1 MPIFTAPDGTALA
14 YHVRGEGEPLV
25 VLPGGPMRASEY
37 LGDLGGLAAHRRLIL
52 LDLRG
57 TGGSATPADP
67 ATYRCDRQ
75 VEDVEALRAHLGLE
89 RMDVLAHSA
98 GGSLAMLHA
107 ARHPRRVNRLVLVT
121 AIPWALGRP
130 ATPQERLAAA
140 RLRAAEPWFATAFP
154 AFEAW
159 VTGAAGEDIDSETVD
174 AFFYGRWDDTARAH
188 AAAADQQT
196 NDDAGDRFHDP
207 AAYRPARP
215 AGRPGPRRH
224 PGAGAR
230 RRGGRRTPPRTGPA
244 RRRRLPARRV
254 RRAAGSRP
262 LPVAGRPAVV
272 HRPHRGL
279 PHRDR
284 HRPAPAADGRIG
296 RAPRPHPSAATATS
310 RAHR

>member
-207 AAYRPARP
+207 AAYDPPALRAALAHVDTP
-215 AGRPGPRRH
+215 VLVLAGEVDGGPRPELARLVADVFPRAEFAVQ
-224 PGAGAR
+224 PGAAHYPWLDDPQWFTAR
-230 RRGGRRTPPRTGPA
+230 TEAFLTGTGTGLRPPPT
-244 RRRRLPARRV
+244 
-254 RRAAGSRP
+254 AG
-262 LPVAGRPAVV
+262 
-272 HRPHRGL
+272 
-279 PHRDR
+279 
-284 HRPAPAADGRIG
+284 
-296 RAPRPHPSAATATS
+296 
-310 RAHR
+310 